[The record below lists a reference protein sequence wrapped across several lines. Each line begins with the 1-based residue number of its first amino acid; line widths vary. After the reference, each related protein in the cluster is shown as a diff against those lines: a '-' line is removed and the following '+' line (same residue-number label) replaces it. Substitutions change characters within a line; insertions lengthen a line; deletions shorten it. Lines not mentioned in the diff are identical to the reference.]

1 MSPPPSTARRKRPGI
16 RGRLKA
22 HDPFELIRWLA
33 LSQTDPRKALA
44 ELVQNSL
51 DAGAHGIRIVRYRT
65 KGVGCL
71 RIMDDGEGVI
81 PEMDRPDALRYIA
94 THIGHSRKRKLSLQ
108 ERFQLLTQGQ
118 YGIGLL
124 GFWSLGETLEM
135 RSSVPGQKAHR
146 LLLYR
151 DKATFRIE
159 PLPGRLPLDDR
170 WTEIV
175 ISGVHPDAQRVL
187 VGRRAAEYL
196 ASELRGQ
203 LLARDTEV
211 VIEDRISRGRGQKR
225 IVVKPPRFLGE
236 RIRGLESVDVEGF
249 PPIRMEI
256 YWSGE
261 KETEDAGLRVYGSG
275 TQVAEDF
282 RALASLGLDRAPWTD
297 GRLSGFVDFPAFRI
311 APGSRRG
318 VIVDAAAE
326 AFAAA
331 LAEVEPVLE
340 AALARIEERRA
351 AELEKGM

>member
-1 MSPPPSTARRKRPGI
+1 MPTAETRSRRRERRPAI

-51 DAGAHGIRIVRYRT
+51 DAGARSIRIARYRA

-71 RIMDDGEGVI
+71 RITDDGEGVI

-108 ERFQLLTQGQ
+108 ERFRLLTQGQ

-135 RSSVPGQKAHR
+135 RSSVPGQRAHR

-151 DKATFRIE
+151 DDATFRIE
-159 PLPGRLPLDDR
+159 PLSGRLPLDDR

-196 ASELRGQ
+196 AAELRGQ

-211 VIEDRISRGRGQKR
+211 VIEDRISRGRGRKR

-236 RIRGLESVDVEGF
+236 RIRGLE
-249 PPIRMEI
+249 
-256 YWSGE
+256 W
-261 KETEDAGLRVYGSG
+261 TW
-275 TQVAEDF
+275 T
-282 RALASLGLDRAPWTD
+282 ASRPSAWRSTGAARRRPM
-297 GRLSGFVDFPAFRI
+297 G
-311 APGSRRG
+311 PGSACTDPGRRSRRTSTRSRRWGWTARRG
-318 VIVDAAAE
+318 RMRGCPASWTSRRSASRRE
-326 AFAAA
+326 AGA
-331 LAEVEPVLE
+331 
-340 AALARIEERRA
+340 
-351 AELEKGM
+351 G